1 MALEAIIFDVD
12 GTIAETDE
20 IQRAA
25 FNLSFRDK
33 ELKWH
38 WSHAVYARLAEA
50 SSPQEKLLKF
60 ITDFR
65 TDQLDNMIASGLF
78 DSLIS
83 RTQRHFFHLIESGS
97 VSLRPGVARLIKEAR
112 NRRIK
117 LALCT
122 TSPVQTFEVL
132 LQNHFGLSAL
142 DIFDNVT
149 SREALRPGSSQQTAY
164 EHSVAALECL
174 PQNCFAIEDS
184 ETGVNAARAAGL
196 NVLAT
201 PGIYTC
207 AGDFSQANL
216 VLSDLGHPAAPFQL
230 ISGDA
235 AMHNFVSVDALETWS
250 NQMARAA

>member
-1 MALEAIIFDVD
+1 MTLGAIIFDVD

-20 IQRAA
+20 IHRAA

-38 WSHAVYARLAEA
+38 WSHAVYARL
-50 SSPQEKLLKF
+50 SGSPSPQEKLLKF
-60 ITDFR
+60 ITEYRSDE
-65 TDQLDNMIASGLF
+65 LDEMIGSGLF
-78 DSLIS
+78 DSLIA
-83 RTQRHFFHLIESGS
+83 RAQRHYYHLIESGS

-112 NRRIK
+112 NRRTK

-122 TSPVQTFEVL
+122 TSPVQSFEVL

-142 DIFDNVT
+142 DIFDTVT
-149 SREALRPGSSQQTAY
+149 SRETLRPGSSATAAYTRTVQQLNCAP
-164 EHSVAALECL
+164 ED
-174 PQNCFAIEDS
+174 CFAIEDS
-184 ETGVNAARAAGL
+184 EAGVLAAREAGI
-196 NVLAT
+196 NVVAT

-207 AGDFSQANL
+207 SGDFSRANL

-230 ISGDA
+230 ISGDP
-235 AMHNFVSVDALETWS
+235 AMHNFVSVDALEAWS